1 MGTHMH
7 RSIQEVVSFF
17 QHLSTKDIP
26 SVDFEREFSDPAAS
40 EFLPDQMDTPMDYD
54 YFESLNLAL
63 CVIDGYQSA
72 LTIGQSLIWTERL
85 LPYQVR
91 QESLKVFKPTAQC
104 IKCLSSEQLIYM
116 VEEASTGP
124 KRSWHS
130 NTPTCSTM
138 PKETTRFR
146 FCFACSVPCR
156 SM

>member
-1 MGTHMH
+1 MH

-72 LTIGQSLIWTERL
+72 LTIGQSLI
-85 LPYQVR
+85 
-91 QESLKVFKPTAQC
+91 
-104 IKCLSSEQLIYM
+104 
-116 VEEASTGP
+116 
-124 KRSWHS
+124 
-130 NTPTCSTM
+130 
-138 PKETTRFR
+138 
-146 FCFACSVPCR
+146 
-156 SM
+156 